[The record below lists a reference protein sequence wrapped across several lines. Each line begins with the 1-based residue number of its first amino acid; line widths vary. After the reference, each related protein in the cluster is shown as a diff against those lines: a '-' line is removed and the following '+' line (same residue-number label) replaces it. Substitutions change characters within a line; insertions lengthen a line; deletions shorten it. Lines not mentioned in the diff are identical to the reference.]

1 MLETLHVKNLALIE
15 ETEVSFK
22 KGLNILTGE
31 TGAGKSILLGALNL
45 ALGEKAN
52 SSFLRSGS
60 EEALVEAVF
69 LVDSKEEEK
78 LRQVDLESED
88 GEIILSRKVS
98 EDGKSVAKIN
108 GERVNLSKL
117 KEAAEILLDIHGQH
131 DHQSLLKASKHI
143 EILDSYIGEEIVGI
157 KSQLKDIVR
166 NIKEIDNELS
176 ESDIDEARRIRDIDF
191 YNHEIEEIRNANL
204 KVGEDEELEAEFKR
218 LSNADKII
226 NSLAEADR
234 ELSGD
239 MGANS
244 AVDRALRKLDQV
256 SDYDD
261 NLKQAAKSLADVSDI
276 LNDAAR
282 IISDYIDSADDE
294 SELFNEV
301 QNRLDLVNNLK
312 NKYGRTI
319 EEIFLSLEEKEA
331 ALDKLINSESY
342 IKELKV
348 KKEELEKKAEVLC
361 GQLSDIRKNKAG
373 ELSALIKQ
381 NLEDL
386 SFLGVEFS
394 MNFEKTFITSNGFDK
409 AIFMISVNPGEPVKR
424 LDQIASGG
432 EISRIMLAIKS
443 VLASEDEIGTLV
455 FDEIDTGVGGQTAN
469 AVAEKL
475 NLISK
480 EHQVIC
486 ITHLHQIAAMADTH
500 FLIEKSI
507 QSDATISDIRPLSE
521 KEEILEITRMLGG
534 DENSPAYETAIDLKN
549 KAKRKK

>member
-1 MLETLHVKNLALIE
+1 MLDTLHVKNLALIE
-15 ETEVSFK
+15 ETEVTFK

-52 SSFLRSGS
+52 SSFLRNGS

-69 LVDSKEEEK
+69 LVDSKDEKK
-78 LRQVDLESED
+78 LRSIDLDSYD

-98 EDGKSVAKIN
+98 YDGKSVAKIN

-131 DHQSLLKASKHI
+131 DHQSLLKSSKHI
-143 EILDSYIGEEIVGI
+143 EILDSYIGDEITDI
-157 KSQLKDIVR
+157 KIRLKDIVQE
-166 NIKEIDNELS
+166 IKKIDEELS
-176 ESDIDEARRIRDIDF
+176 QSDIDETRRLRDIDF
-191 YNHEIEEIRNANL
+191 LNHEIEEIQNANL
-204 KVGEDEELEAEFKR
+204 KPGEDEELEAEYKR

-226 NSLAEADR
+226 GSLAEADR

-244 AVDRALRKLDQV
+244 AVDRALRKLDMV
-256 SDYDD
+256 SEYDES
-261 NLKQAAKSLADVSDI
+261 LMQAAKTLADASDI
-276 LNDAAR
+276 LNDASR
-282 IISDYIDSADDE
+282 IIADYIDNAEDE

-301 QNRLDLVNNLK
+301 SVRLDLVNNLK
-312 NKYGRTI
+312 NKYGKTI
-319 EEIFLSLEEKEA
+319 EIILDSLEEKED
-331 ALDKLINSESY
+331 ALDKLFNSESY
-342 IKELKV
+342 IKELKE
-348 KKEELEKKAEVLC
+348 KKENLTTKALALCEELSSVRQKKA
-361 GQLSDIRKNKAG
+361 K
-373 ELSALIKQ
+373 ELSSNIKNNLI
-381 NLEDL
+381 DL

-394 MNFEKTFITSNGFDK
+394 MDFEKTEITSNGFDK
-409 AIFMISVNPGEPVKR
+409 AVFMISVNPGEPLKR

-469 AVAEKL
+469 AVADKL

-500 FLIEKSI
+500 FLIEKSV
-507 QSDATISDIRPLSE
+507 QSDATISDIRPLNE
-521 KEEILEITRMLGG
+521 KEEILELTRMLGG
-534 DENSPAYETAIDLKN
+534 DENSPAYETAVDLKN
-549 KAKRKK
+549 RAKQRK

>member
-52 SSFLRSGS
+52 SSFLRSGAT
-60 EEALVEAVF
+60 EALVEAVF
-69 LVDSKEEEK
+69 FVEEKEEEK
-78 LRQVDLESED
+78 LKAIELDAED

-131 DHQSLLKASKHI
+131 DHQSLLKSSKHI
-143 EILDSYIGEEIVGI
+143 EILDSYIGDEISDI
-157 KSQLKDIVR
+157 KIGLKDIVHKL
-166 NIKEIDNELS
+166 KEIDAELLD
-176 ESDIDEARRIRDIDF
+176 SDIDEARRLRDIDF
-191 YNHEIEEIRNANL
+191 YNHEIEEIKNANL
-204 KVGEDEELEAEFKR
+204 KPGEDEELESEFKR

-256 SDYDD
+256 AEYDET
-261 NLKQAAKSLADVSDI
+261 LMQAAKTLADVSDI

-282 IISDYIDSADDE
+282 MISDYIDSSDDE
-294 SELFNEV
+294 SELFYEV
-301 QNRLDLVNNLK
+301 QNRLDLINNIK
-312 NKYGRTI
+312 NKYGKTI
-319 EEIFLSLEEKEA
+319 ELVLSSLEEKEA

-342 IKELKV
+342 IKELKAKRENLEREANSLCEKLSEIR
-348 KKEELEKKAEVLC
+348 KKNAKVLC
-361 GQLSDIRKNKAG
+361 S
-373 ELSALIKQ
+373 LIKQ

-386 SFLGVEFS
+386 SFLGVEFT
-394 MNFEKTFITSNGFDK
+394 MDFERSDITANGFDK
-409 AIFMISVNPGEPVKR
+409 AVFMISVNPGEPVKR

-507 QSDATISDIRPLSE
+507 QSDATISDIRPLNE
-521 KEEILEITRMLGG
+521 KEEILELTRMLGG
-534 DENSPAYETAIDLKN
+534 DENSPAYDTAIDLKN
-549 KAKRKK
+549 KAIQKK

>member
-1 MLETLHVKNLALIE
+1 MLDTLHVKNLALIE
-15 ETEVSFK
+15 ETEVTFK

-52 SSFLRSGS
+52 SSFLRNGS

-69 LVDSKEEEK
+69 LVDLKDEEK
-78 LRQVDLESED
+78 LRSIDLDSYD

-98 EDGKSVAKIN
+98 YDGKSVAKIN

-131 DHQSLLKASKHI
+131 DHQSLLKSSKHI
-143 EILDSYIGEEIVGI
+143 EILDSYIGDEITDI
-157 KSQLKDIVR
+157 KIRLKDIVQE
-166 NIKEIDNELS
+166 IKKIDEELS
-176 ESDIDEARRIRDIDF
+176 QSDIDETRRLRDIDF
-191 YNHEIEEIRNANL
+191 LNHEIEEIQNANL
-204 KVGEDEELEAEFKR
+204 KPGEDEELEAEYKR

-226 NSLAEADR
+226 GSLAEADR

-244 AVDRALRKLDQV
+244 AVDRALRKLDMV
-256 SDYDD
+256 SEYDES
-261 NLKQAAKSLADVSDI
+261 LMQAAKTLADASDI
-276 LNDAAR
+276 LNDASR
-282 IISDYIDSADDE
+282 IIADYIDNAEDE

-301 QNRLDLVNNLK
+301 SVRLDLVNNLK
-312 NKYGRTI
+312 NKYGKTI
-319 EEIFLSLEEKEA
+319 EIILDSLEEKED
-331 ALDKLINSESY
+331 ALDKLFNSESY
-342 IKELKV
+342 IKELKE
-348 KKEELEKKAEVLC
+348 KKENLTTKALALCEELSSVRQKKA
-361 GQLSDIRKNKAG
+361 K
-373 ELSALIKQ
+373 ELSSNIKNNLI
-381 NLEDL
+381 DL

-394 MNFEKTFITSNGFDK
+394 MDFEKTEITSNGFDK
-409 AIFMISVNPGEPVKR
+409 AVFMISVNPGEPLKR

-469 AVAEKL
+469 AVADKL

-500 FLIEKSI
+500 FLIEKSV
-507 QSDATISDIRPLSE
+507 QSDATISDIRPLNE
-521 KEEILEITRMLGG
+521 KEEILELTRMLGG
-534 DENSPAYETAIDLKN
+534 DENSPAYETAVDLKN
-549 KAKRKK
+549 RAKQRK

>member
-15 ETEVSFK
+15 ETEVTFK
-22 KGLNILTGE
+22 RGLNILTGE

-52 SSFLRSGS
+52 SSFLRSG
-60 EEALVEAVF
+60 ETEALVEAVF
-69 LVDSKEEEK
+69 LVDSKEEKK
-78 LRQVDLESED
+78 LEAIDLSAED
-88 GEIILSRKVS
+88 GEIILSRRVS

-117 KEAAEILLDIHGQH
+117 KEAAEVLLDIHGQH
-131 DHQSLLKASKHI
+131 DHQSLLKATKHI
-143 EILDSYIGEEIVGI
+143 EILDSYIGDEVLDIKKSLKEIVGQI
-157 KSQLKDIVR
+157 RK
-166 NIKEIDNELS
+166 IDSELS

-191 YNHEIEEIRNANL
+191 YNHEIEEITKANL
-204 KVGEDEELEAEFKR
+204 KPGEDIELENEFKR
-218 LSNADKII
+218 LSNADKIV

-244 AVDRALRKLDQV
+244 AVDRALRRIDQIAE
-256 SDYDD
+256 YDE
-261 NLKQAAKSLADVSDI
+261 NIKQVAKSLADVSDI

-282 IISDYIDSADDE
+282 TISDYIDSTEDE
-294 SELFNEV
+294 SELFYEV
-301 QNRLDLVNNLK
+301 QSRLDLINNLK
-312 NKYGRTI
+312 NKYGKTI
-319 EEIFLSLEEKEA
+319 EDILSSLKEKED
-331 ALDKLINSESY
+331 ALDKLVNSESY
-342 IKELKV
+342 IRDLKE
-348 KKEELEKKAEVLC
+348 KKETLTKQAEKYCL
-361 GQLSDIRKNKAG
+361 QLSEIRKRKAT
-373 ELSALIKQ
+373 ELSNLIRQ

-394 MNFEKTFITSNGFDK
+394 MDFEQTDITANGFDK
-409 AIFMISVNPGEPVKR
+409 AVFMISVNPGEPLKR

-469 AVAEKL
+469 AVADKL
-475 NLISK
+475 NVISK

-500 FLIEKSI
+500 FLIEKSV
-507 QSDATISDIRPLSE
+507 QSDATISDIRPLDE
-521 KEEILEITRMLGG
+521 KEEILELTRMLGG
-534 DENSPAYETAIDLKN
+534 DENSPAYDTAIDLKN
-549 KAKRKK
+549 KAIQKK